1 MILNRGSITVMINT
15 IDRNS
20 EYNSSD
26 DEEEDDDDDYIDI
39 HTGADV

>member
-1 MILNRGSITVMINT
+1 MINT

-26 DEEEDDDDDYIDI
+26 DEEDDDDDYIDI

>member
-1 MILNRGSITVMINT
+1 MINT

>member
-1 MILNRGSITVMINT
+1 MINT

-26 DEEEDDDDDYIDI
+26 DEEDDDDDDYIDI

>member
-1 MILNRGSITVMINT
+1 MINT

-26 DEEEDDDDDYIDI
+26 DEEDDDDYIDI

>member
-26 DEEEDDDDDYIDI
+26 DEENDDDDYIDI

>member
-1 MILNRGSITVMINT
+1 MINT

-26 DEEEDDDDDYIDI
+26 DEENDDDDYIDI